1 MIKFEHL
8 LVVQRSFSP
17 KNSDIRIHR
26 LFQFGQIWKKGF
38 WVKDGMK
45 ISIEYADLIRY
56 NLYGNVGFWFA
67 RGQRHCR

>member
-17 KNSDIRIHR
+17 KIVISGSTDFFNLVRFEKR
-26 LFQFGQIWKKGF
+26 F

-45 ISIEYADLIRY
+45 ISIKNADLIRY